1 LALAKNWK
9 GILLYLQPKSFIPVQ
24 STPIQPT
31 KPPSLKAWILLGLL
45 GLVWGSSYVLIKKG
59 LEAFSPEQVA
69 CLRISITALAFTP
82 VFILRFKKI
91 DWSKLKYF
99 AIVGFAGSFFPAFL
113 FAFAQT
119 QISSSITGV
128 LSSLTPLFT
137 LALGILFF
145 KTPFFWAKVLGVL
158 VGLAGAILLIIFGKE
173 AGSDGNIWYGLL
185 VVLGSLLYALSAN
198 TVGSYLQDMNALTIS
213 AVSFILIGVPALA
226 YLFYSN
232 FTVVLVEKENGWA
245 ALGYIGILSIFG
257 TVIATVLFFRL
268 VQLTDAVFSSTVS
281 YLIPI
286 VAIMWGAVV
295 GEPITF
301 YHLIGMILIL
311 SGVYIS
317 KK

>member
-1 LALAKNWK
+1 MALAKNWK

>member
-1 LALAKNWK
+1 
-9 GILLYLQPKSFIPVQ
+9 VQ
-24 STPIQPT
+24 LTPPHPT
-31 KPPSLKAWILLGLL
+31 KPISSKAWLLLGLL

-59 LEAFSPEQVA
+59 LEAFDPEQVA
-69 CLRISITALAFTP
+69 CLRIGITAIAFSP
-82 VFILRFKKI
+82 VFFLRFKQI

-113 FAFAQT
+113 FSFAQT

-145 KTPFFWAKVLGVL
+145 KTPFFWTKVLGVL
-158 VGLAGAILLIIFGKE
+158 VGLAGAVLLIIYGKE

-185 VVLGSLLYALSAN
+185 VVLASLLYASSAN
-198 TVGSYLQDMNALTIS
+198 TVGTYLQDMNALTIS
-213 AVSFILIGVPALA
+213 AVSFMMIGIPAIA
-226 YLFYSN
+226 YLFYSD
-232 FTVVLVEKENGWA
+232 FTAVLVEKENGWA

-257 TVIATVLFFRL
+257 TVIATVLFFKL
-268 VQLTDAVFSSTVS
+268 VQITDAVFSSMVS
-281 YLIPI
+281 YLIPL

-301 YHLIGMILIL
+301 YHLIGVLLIL

-317 KK
+317 RK

>member
-1 LALAKNWK
+1 M
-9 GILLYLQPKSFIPVQ
+9 QPISKQ
-24 STPIQPT
+24 LT
-31 KPPSLKAWILLGLL
+31 KPPTLKAWLLLGLL

-69 CLRISITALAFTP
+69 CLRIGITALAFLP

-99 AIVGFAGSFFPAFL
+99 AVVGFAGSFFPAFL
-113 FAFAQT
+113 FSYAQT
-119 QISSSITGV
+119 QISSSVTGV

-145 KTPFFWAKVLGVL
+145 KTPFFWTKVIGVL
-158 VGLAGAILLIIFGKE
+158 IGLAGAVLLIIFGKE

-185 VVLGSLLYALSAN
+185 VVLGSLLYASSAN
-198 TVGSYLQDMNALTIS
+198 TVGTYLQNMDALIIS
-213 AVSFILIGVPALA
+213 AVSFILIGFPAIS
-226 YLFYSN
+226 YLFYSD
-232 FTVVLVEKENGWA
+232 FTAVLIEKENGWA
-245 ALGYIGILSIFG
+245 ALGYISILSLFG

-268 VQLTDAVFSSTVS
+268 VQITDAVFSSTVS
-281 YLIPI
+281 YLIPL

-311 SGVYIS
+311 FGVYIS
-317 KK
+317 RK

>member
-1 LALAKNWK
+1 M
-9 GILLYLQPKSFIPVQ
+9 QSKSTQ
-24 STPIQPT
+24 LS
-31 KPPSLKAWILLGLL
+31 KPPSPKAWILLGLL

-59 LEAFSPEQVA
+59 LEAFDPEQVA
-69 CLRISITALAFTP
+69 CLRISITALAFSP
-82 VFILRFKKI
+82 IFVVNFKKI

-113 FAFAQT
+113 FSFAQT

-145 KTPFFWAKVLGVL
+145 KTPFFWPKVAGVL
-158 VGLAGAILLIIFGKE
+158 VGLAGAILLIVFGKE
-173 AGSDGNIWYGLL
+173 AGVDGNIWYGLL
-185 VVLGSLLYALSAN
+185 VVLGSLLYASSAN
-198 TVGSYLQDMNALTIS
+198 TVGSHLQDMDALMIS
-213 AVSFILIGVPALA
+213 AVSFILIGIPAVT
-226 YLFYSN
+226 YLFYTD
-232 FTVVLVEKENGWA
+232 FTSVLIEKENGWA
-245 ALGYIGILSIFG
+245 ALGYISILSLFG
-257 TVIATVLFFRL
+257 TFIATVVFFKL
-268 VQLTDAVFSSTVS
+268 VQMTDAVFSSTVS

-301 YHLIGMILIL
+301 YHLIGMLLIL

>member
-1 LALAKNWK
+1 M
-9 GILLYLQPKSFIPVQ
+9 QPETSQ
-24 STPIQPT
+24 LTQA
-31 KPPSLKAWILLGLL
+31 PSLKAWILLALL

-69 CLRISITALAFTP
+69 CLRISITAIAFSP
-82 VFILRFKKI
+82 IFIIRFKKI

-113 FAFAQT
+113 FSFAQT

-145 KTPFFWAKVLGVL
+145 KTPFFLTKVVGVL
-158 VGLAGAILLIIFGKE
+158 VGLAGAVLLIVFGRE
-173 AGSDGNIWYGLL
+173 AGVEGNIWYGLL
-185 VVLGSLLYALSAN
+185 VVLGSLLYASSAN
-198 TVGSYLQDMNALTIS
+198 TVGSYLQNMDVLIIS
-213 AVSFILIGVPALA
+213 AVSFILIGAPALA
-226 YLFYSN
+226 YLFYSD
-232 FTVVLVEKENGWA
+232 FTSVLVEKDNGWA
-245 ALGYIGILSIFG
+245 ALGYISILSIFG
-257 TVIATVLFFRL
+257 TVIATVLFFKL

-281 YLIPI
+281 YLIPM

-317 KK
+317 RK

>member
-1 LALAKNWK
+1 M
-9 GILLYLQPKSFIPVQ
+9 Q
-24 STPIQPT
+24 STPIQST
-31 KPPSLKAWILLGLL
+31 NSPSLKAWILLGLL
-45 GLVWGSSYVLIKKG
+45 GLVWGSSYVLIKKR

-99 AIVGFAGSFFPAFL
+99 AIVGFADSFFPAFL

-145 KTPFFWAKVLGVL
+145 KTPFFWSKALGVL
-158 VGLAGAILLIIFGKE
+158 VGLAGAILLIVFGKE
-173 AGSDGNIWYGLL
+173 AGSDGNMWYGLL
-185 VVLGSLLYALSAN
+185 VVLGSLLYASSAN
-198 TVGSYLQDMNALTIS
+198 TVGSHLQDMNALTIS
-213 AVSFILIGVPALA
+213 AVSFILIGVPAIS

-232 FTVVLVEKENGWA
+232 FTAVLIEKENGWA

-281 YLIPI
+281 YIIPL

-301 YHLIGMILIL
+301 YHLIGMLLIL

-317 KK
+317 RK

>member
-1 LALAKNWK
+1 
-9 GILLYLQPKSFIPVQ
+9 LQPKSFIPVQ

>member
-1 LALAKNWK
+1 
-9 GILLYLQPKSFIPVQ
+9 VQ
-24 STPIQPT
+24 SIPNQSI
-31 KPPSLKAWILLGLL
+31 KPPSFKAWLLLGLL

-69 CLRISITALAFTP
+69 CLRISISALAFTP

-91 DWSKLKYF
+91 DWSKLRYF

-113 FAFAQT
+113 FSFAQT

-145 KTPFFWAKVLGVL
+145 STPFSRAKILGVV
-158 VGLAGAILLIIFGKE
+158 VGLAGAVLLIVFGKE
-173 AGSDGNIWYGLL
+173 AGVDGNMWYGLL
-185 VVLGSLLYALSAN
+185 VVLGSLLYASSAN

-213 AVSFILIGVPALA
+213 AVSFILIGVPAIL

-232 FTVVLVEKENGWA
+232 FTAVLIEKENGWA

-268 VQLTDAVFSSTVS
+268 VQLTDAVFSSMVS

-295 GEPITF
+295 GEPITI